1 MTSKKTAGKR
11 KRRVVARDDASLIVE
26 TVSETRDDDGEIVE
40 TEDIVSVAPDDAA
53 PDAVL
58 AMIDDAAPDNGT
70 APVDATTALASL
82 EEAPSDDPPPAA
94 DDAPARRGPGR
105 PRLTPEERERRAR
118 ERAAQRGADVAPVP
132 TRTTKAELAARL
144 VAADAEQQELRARLD
159 AYEAR
164 ADEGA
169 VQQLADALRMAAE
182 MGCTAMASKRGPHWL
197 LTDDEATQ
205 WAAAGSVALA
215 PYAKYLSSSIPW
227 VVFVGVTWKLAS
239 ERLRK
244 DAEIVAAHGAMMSQY
259 SAN

>member
-40 TEDIVSVAPDDAA
+40 TEDIVAMAPAA

-82 EEAPSDDPPPAA
+82 EEAPSDEPPPAA

-244 DAEIVAAHGAMMSQY
+244 DAEIVAAHGAMVSPY